1 MARRTRQVGVVGR
14 YGPRYGVR
22 IRRRVQEIEET
33 RRGTHVCPK
42 CQAPKVQRRSS
53 GVWQCRHCGHV
64 FAGGA
69 YRPVVTTSFKRELEA
84 EKVLEETAEPK
95 PGADAKPAKGAKG
108 AKAGEA

>member
-22 IRRRVQEIEET
+22 IRRRVQEIDEGL
-33 RRGTHVCPK
+33 RAKHVCPK
-42 CQAPKVQRRSS
+42 CQAQAVRRRSS

-69 YRPVVTTSFKRELEA
+69 YRPVITTSFKRELAEA
-84 EKVLEETAEPK
+84 KAPEETKEPK
-95 PGADAKPAKGAKG
+95 DAKATKAEGA
-108 AKAGEA
+108 

>member
-22 IRRRVQEIEET
+22 IRRRVQEVEEG
-33 RRGTHVCPK
+33 RRARHVCPK
-42 CQAPKVQRRSS
+42 CQAAAVRRRSS

-69 YRPVVTTSFKRELEA
+69 YRPVVTTSFKRELE
-84 EKVLEETAEPK
+84 EETPEGEAKEAKEP
-95 PGADAKPAKGAKG
+95 KPAKGPKTKPEG
-108 AKAGEA
+108 A

>member
-22 IRRRVQEIEET
+22 IRRRVQEIDDT
-33 RRGTHVCPK
+33 RRATHVCPK
-42 CQAPKVQRRSS
+42 CQAAAVRRRSS

-69 YRPVVTTSFKRELEA
+69 YRPVVTTSFKREFAEA
-84 EKVLEETAEPK
+84 EAAAEPEGT
-95 PGADAKPAKGAKG
+95 PGAKEPKGRAE
-108 AKAGEA
+108 EA

>member
-33 RRGTHVCPK
+33 RRAVHVCPK
-42 CQAPKVQRRSS
+42 CQAAAVHRRSS

-69 YRPVVTTSFKRELEA
+69 YRPVVTTSFKRELEVA
-84 EKVLEETAEPK
+84 EAKPEEPK
-95 PGADAKPAKGAKG
+95 AAAEAKPAKAAK

>member
-22 IRRRVQEIEET
+22 IRRRVQEIDEA
-33 RRGTHVCPK
+33 RRARHVCPK
-42 CQAPKVQRRSS
+42 CQAAAVRRRSS

-69 YRPVVTTSFKRELEA
+69 YRPVVTTSFKRELE
-84 EKVLEETAEPK
+84 EGTSEGEGQETKEP
-95 PGADAKPAKGAKG
+95 KGAKEPK
-108 AKAGEA
+108 AKAGGA

>member
-22 IRRRVQEIEET
+22 IRRRVQEIDESL
-33 RRGTHVCPK
+33 RASHVCPK
-42 CQAPKVQRRSS
+42 CQAQAVHRRSS

-69 YRPVVTTSFKRELEA
+69 YRPVVTTSFKR
-84 EKVLEETAEPK
+84 KLEEAKVAEESKEPK
-95 PGADAKPAKGAKG
+95 AAKETKAARAEGA
-108 AKAGEA
+108 

>member
-14 YGPRYGVR
+14 FGPRYGVR

-33 RRGTHVCPK
+33 RRGKHVCPK
-42 CQAPKVQRRSS
+42 CQAQAVHRRSS

-69 YRPVVTTSFKRELEA
+69 YRPVVTTSFKRELA
-84 EKVLEETAEPK
+84 ETPAPEETK
-95 PGADAKPAKGAKG
+95 DAKPAKETKAAKTEGA
-108 AKAGEA
+108 

>member
-22 IRRRVQEIEET
+22 IRRRVQEVEEA
-33 RRGTHVCPK
+33 RRASHVCPK
-42 CQAPKVQRRSS
+42 CQAAAVRRRSS

-69 YRPVVTTSFKRELEA
+69 YRPVITTSFKRELEEAAPAA
-84 EKVLEETAEPK
+84 EAK
-95 PGADAKPAKGAKG
+95 DAKEAKTVTD
-108 AKAGEA
+108 AKARPEGA

>member
-33 RRGTHVCPK
+33 RRATHVCPK
-42 CQAPKVQRRSS
+42 CSAAAVRRRSS

-69 YRPVVTTSFKRELEA
+69 YRPVVTTSFKRELEEVKAA
-84 EKVLEETAEPK
+84 EEPEE
-95 PGADAKPAKGAKG
+95 AKPAKDTKPAKEG
-108 AKAGEA
+108 RAKAGGA